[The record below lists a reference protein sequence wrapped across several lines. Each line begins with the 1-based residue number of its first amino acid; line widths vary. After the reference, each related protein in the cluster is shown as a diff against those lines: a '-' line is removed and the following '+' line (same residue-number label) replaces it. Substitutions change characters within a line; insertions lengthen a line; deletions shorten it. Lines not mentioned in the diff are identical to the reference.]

1 MTFSSQSS
9 NCDQAAAIY
18 MNVSLLGPPPLPLEP
33 TDIELNP
40 IST

>member
-1 MTFSSQSS
+1 MTFSSQSP

>member
-1 MTFSSQSS
+1 MTFSSQSP

-18 MNVSLLGPPPLPLEP
+18 MNESLLGPPPLPLEP